1 MSMTPAQLAI
11 LKADILADP
20 ELVAWITA
28 GRPNQITAVYN
39 ADAAPDFIVWKTQVR
54 TEDVFDSITWS
65 ALTPA
70 DNPDST
76 QDWANRSLA
85 CQGKQFNL
93 QTILT
98 GRQSI
103 SGAKPAVRAGL
114 QDALTNVPSGTAGAL
129 VNAGWAAV
137 KATLSRKAT
146 RGEKLFATG
155 AGTTASP
162 ATLGIDGLVTDADVE
177 YALRG

>member
-1 MSMTPAQLAI
+1 MTPAQLAI
-11 LKADILADP
+11 LKSDILADQT
-20 ELVAWITA
+20 LVDWITA
-28 GRPNQITAVYN
+28 GRPNMITAAYN
-39 ADAAPDFIVWKTQVR
+39 ADAAPDFIVWKNQVR
-54 TEDVFDSITWS
+54 TEDIFDSITWS
-65 ALTPA
+65 ALTPL
-70 DNPDST
+70 DTPDGS

-93 QTILT
+93 QIILT

-103 SGAKPAVRAGL
+103 SGSKTAVRAGL

-137 KATLSRKAT
+137 KAALSRKAT

-162 ATLGIDGLVTDADVE
+162 ATLRLDGPVTDADVE